1 MTTLLRSVLIPGLL
15 LHVLAACSV
24 LPERPAPPALHD
36 FGPGPP
42 APRDWPWAV
51 AEVTAPEW
59 LQDPGIH
66 YRLLYAQPTELRSYS
81 RDRWVAPPAVL
92 LAQRFNGGRRTG
104 QARLRIELQTF
115 EQVFDQPAQARVTL
129 GFRAVAEGA
138 GQGGQPAEQAFA
150 FTLPTP
156 TADAAGAL
164 QTFPRLLARAEAALR
179 DWVLTRGVP

>member
-1 MTTLLRSVLIPGLL
+1 MSWLLRSVLIPALL
-15 LHVLAACSV
+15 LHLLAACSV

-36 FGPGPP
+36 FGPDRSPLLD
-42 APRDWPWAV
+42 RPWAL

-66 YRLLYAQPTELRSYS
+66 YRLLYARPTELRSYS

-92 LAQRFNGGRRTG
+92 LAQRFNSGRRTG
-104 QARLRIELQTF
+104 SFRLSIGLQNF
-115 EQVFDQPAQARVTL
+115 EQVFDQPTQAHVAL
-129 GFRAVAEGA
+129 GFRAVVEGA
-138 GQGGQPAEQAFA
+138 GHPAEQVFE

-164 QTFPRLLARAEAALR
+164 QTFPRLIARAENALR
-179 DWVLTRGVP
+179 DWVSTLGVP